1 MKIVIL
7 IPVFNDFKS
16 ASKLIEEIDINISE
30 LKAAFSVIVVND
42 ASTEEKIL
50 ETKNLN
56 NIKSLKLI
64 NMRNNKGHARCIAA
78 GLKHI
83 SENEDFD
90 YVIPMDGDG
99 EDRPEEIRNF
109 VEKIKDNPNNS
120 IVGERVKRSESLVFK
135 VCYFFHKIITF
146 TFTGKFIKF
155 GNYTCLT
162 KKTVK
167 KLIEDKA
174 TWSSFS
180 GSLAK
185 NEINLIK
192 SPSIRGPRYFGPSKM
207 SFLNLIKH
215 SLAIIAVF
223 KTGVIFRSIAFYA
236 IYLIIIAEYISII
249 TAIPLAII
257 IIFGLVILKIS
268 GRENMNE
275 FNNSLTNISDIDI
288 LK

>member
-1 MKIVIL
+1 MKIIIL

-30 LKAAFSVIVVND
+30 LKATFSIIVVND

-109 VEKIKDNPNNS
+109 LEI
-120 IVGERVKRSESLVFK
+120 LQK
-135 VCYFFHKIITF
+135 VPGY
-146 TFTGKFIKF
+146 
-155 GNYTCLT
+155 
-162 KKTVK
+162 
-167 KLIEDKA
+167 
-174 TWSSFS
+174 S
-180 GSLAK
+180 
-185 NEINLIK
+185 
-192 SPSIRGPRYFGPSKM
+192 
-207 SFLNLIKH
+207 
-215 SLAIIAVF
+215 
-223 KTGVIFRSIAFYA
+223 
-236 IYLIIIAEYISII
+236 
-249 TAIPLAII
+249 
-257 IIFGLVILKIS
+257 
-268 GRENMNE
+268 
-275 FNNSLTNISDIDI
+275 IDI
-288 LK
+288 FLKRVPRLINEPYTKEMGIEIAKKVTEKGMVRLVKIAAGANI

>member
-1 MKIVIL
+1 MNIIIL

-16 ASKLIEEIDINISE
+16 VSKLIEEIDNNISD
-30 LKAAFSVIVVND
+30 LNSSFSIIVVND

-56 NIKSLKLI
+56 HIKSLKLI
-64 NMRNNKGHARCIAA
+64 NMRKNRGHARCIAA

-83 SENEDFD
+83 SENENFD
-90 YVIPMDGDG
+90 YIIPMDGDG
-99 EDRPEEIRNF
+99 EDRPEEIKNF
-109 VEKIKDNPNNS
+109 VEKIKDNPNRT
-120 IVGERVKRSESLVFK
+120 IVGERVKRSESFIFK
-135 VCYFFHKIITF
+135 ICYFLHKIITL

-167 KLIEDKA
+167 KLIEEKS

-185 NEINLIK
+185 TEINLIK
-192 SPSIRGPRYFGPSKM
+192 SPSIRGSRYFGPSKM
-207 SFLNLIKH
+207 SFFNLIMH

-249 TAIPLAII
+249 TAIPLALI

-268 GRENMNE
+268 GRENMTE
-275 FNNSLTNISDIDI
+275 FNNSLTNISNIDI

>member
-1 MKIVIL
+1 MKIIIL

-30 LKAAFSVIVVND
+30 LKTSFSIIVVND

-64 NMRNNKGHARCIAA
+64 NMRDNKGHARCIAA

-99 EDRPEEIRNF
+99 EDRPEEIKNF
-109 VEKIKDNPNNS
+109 VEKIKDNPNQS

-185 NEINLIK
+185 NEIDLIK
-192 SPSIRGPRYFGPSKM
+192 SPSIRGSRYFGPSKM
-207 SFLNLIKH
+207 GFINLINH

-236 IYLIIIAEYISII
+236 IYLIIIAEYISVI
-249 TAIPLAII
+249 TAIPLALI
-257 IIFGLVILKIS
+257 IIFGLIILKIS